1 MCVTHNRLNFY
12 PYFLIFLNFCLL
24 RCLWAHVPGFVQ
36 DHKWVIFHEYCFVIH
51 QRKMG
56 IYNPRCCISSVMYRI
71 NFQCLFRGMAENS
84 NPAKLT
90 LWRVLKRNAN
100 DKSGFGF
107 ENPFYIHWNQMASV
121 IMAYFQEWLVWW
133 MCVIHNRLKVYPCF
147 SYLGLFFFFFSHRYL

>member
-1 MCVTHNRLNFY
+1 MFQIRFFF
-12 PYFLIFLNFCLL
+12 FLFAVLGVFEPMFQVLSRIINGL
-24 RCLWAHVPGFVQ
+24 
-36 DHKWVIFHEYCFVIH
+36 ISHEYCFVIH

-100 DKSGFGF
+100 DKSGFVF
-107 ENPFYIHWNQMASV
+107 ENPSYNHWIQMASAK
-121 IMAYFQEWLVWW
+121 MAYLQEGLVWW
-133 MCVIHNRLKVYPCF
+133 MCVIHNRLKVYLCF
-147 SYLGLFFFFFSHRYL
+147 SDSGLFSSFSFCIDICRS